1 MSLADL
7 GNTLSGLSIDPAFN
21 MGMGIMAA
29 SGPSLMPHSLGQSL
43 AAGTQYAQAAREK
56 AMQAQMMNYQLQQA
70 AIMNG
75 ILRRATGG
83 QQSPAQGSNLNA
95 PSTNAGDAPMLA
107 SANGTAGTSYAAPG
121 QPAAA
126 PASADPV
133 SSALQTPGGALQ
145 FVMDR
150 PGFFGRVMPAPTDF
164 VKTLQA
170 AGIDPS
176 SALGRQIL
184 QQNLAKQNYIAPVRA
199 TAGGGVYDPVS
210 GRFTMTP
217 KAIDGTVPVQL
228 PNGQWAAQPVLG
240 GQQAIAGAATA
251 QASGRATFA
260 PMTYTDAQGV
270 QHTTTQAAFAGGAPS
285 VAATPDQQMGALA
298 AQATDMVK
306 NGVPQ
311 EAAQAWLENKA
322 KALGV
327 GYQPAA
333 QSGGAP
339 NVAGPSAGFVAGQ
352 QSAATKAQGAPSKQM
367 ADSYGTLSNADS
379 NYQQSRQAIEEMLGL
394 AHSKGVTGAAV
405 GVLPESVS
413 TRISPDAA
421 KYQKLHAT
429 YVALQGKALG
439 SSGTDAARETIDEAV
454 PTYDKPQSA
463 MVAGLNT
470 QLNNLDLAHIKTQ
483 FLTPVYQQGNEKAYT
498 QQSAAFDRNI
508 TPDMAPILQMS
519 GPVQRQ
525 AVAAAIKANP
535 ALKPRF
541 EWAYNNGMLQ

>member
-7 GNTLSGLSIDPAFN
+7 GNTLSGLSIDPDFN

-56 AMQAQMMNYQLQQA
+56 AMQAQMMGYQLQQA

-75 ILRRATGG
+75 ILRRATGA
-83 QQSPAQGSNLNA
+83 QQPAANSNLYA

-107 SANGTAGTSYAAPG
+107 SANGTPGTSYAMPG
-121 QPAAA
+121 QTTSSPAN
-126 PASADPV
+126 SDPV

-145 FVMDR
+145 FAMDR
-150 PGFFGRVMPAPTDF
+150 PGFFSRVMPAPTDF

-176 SALGRQIL
+176 SPLGRQIL
-184 QQNLAKQNYIAPVRA
+184 QQNIAKQNYITPTRVN
-199 TAGGGVYDPVS
+199 GGGGLYDPAT
-210 GRFTMTP
+210 GQFRMIP

-228 PNGQWAAQPVLG
+228 PNGQWAASPVVG
-240 GQQAIAGAATA
+240 GQHAIAAASQS
-251 QASGRATFA
+251 QASGKATFA
-260 PMTYTDAQGV
+260 PMTYTDANGV
-270 QHTTTQAAFAGGAPS
+270 QHTTTQAGFAGGAG
-285 VAATPDQQMGALA
+285 AAQPTPDQQVSALA
-298 AQATDMVK
+298 AQASDLVK

-311 EAAQAWLENKA
+311 DAAQAWLQNKVR
-322 KALGV
+322 ALGI

-333 QSGGAP
+333 QGNSGAP

-367 ADSYGTLSNADS
+367 ADSYGTLSNADA

-394 AHSKGVTGAAV
+394 AHSKGVAGAAV
-405 GVLPESVS
+405 GVLPESFG

-439 SSGTDAARETIDEAV
+439 SGGTDAARETIDEAV

-470 QLNNLDLAHIKTQ
+470 QLDNLDLAHIKTQ

-519 GPVQRQ
+519 GPTQRQ